1 MSNQV
6 YANSMEVSCKQAA
19 GKSICAF
26 PDVCMTP
33 PQTPGT
39 PPGVPI
45 PYPNTGLASDCTSG
59 STSVQIS
66 GQEVML
72 KNKSYFKRSSGD
84 EAGSAPMKGVIT
96 HKNMGKVYFAKW
108 SMDVLIEGENVVRS
122 LDLTTH
128 NHASDPG
135 QIATVYTDETF
146 AAAVAAGGDTLPKC
160 ECCNGP
166 AHSKSQANGDSI
178 TEAEFYSGHS
188 DGAEWVSMARE
199 DCPGIVPEAPP
210 TSDPCAKYYKGI
222 KAGPSLPYVHD
233 AEPEQKGER
242 RAEVRHPAQAPS
254 LMIAWRGPKGTDM
267 DTLVLDVLQYALAVG
282 QSSRLTKSLV
292 FEQEI
297 AVGISVDWV
306 WRFDPGSFTVV
317 IELKP
322 DGDPKKAEAALYA
335 ELAKVAEHG
344 LEPRELEK
352 AKNNLAAHLLRELA
366 TNNGRAHALGT
377 YELMLGD
384 WRDGLALPSQYETI
398 TGEQVRAAAAKYL
411 GAERR
416 SVVTLVPMA
425 ETMTEAAAS

>member
-6 YANSMEVSCKQAA
+6 YANSMEISCKQAA

-72 KNKSYFKRSSGD
+72 KNKSYFKKSSGD

-146 AAAVAAGGDTLPKC
+146 AAAVDAGGDTLPKC
-160 ECCNGP
+160 GCCNGP
-166 AHSKSQANGDSI
+166 AHSKSQANDDSI
-178 TEAEFYSGHS
+178 TEAEFYSGHP

-199 DCPGIVPEAPP
+199 NCPGIVPEAPP
-210 TSDPCAKYYKGI
+210 TADPCAKYYKGI
-222 KAGPSLPYVHD
+222 KSTKAPRAQYSQAGANPLSNPNSLPHI
-233 AEPEQKGER
+233 
-242 RAEVRHPAQAPS
+242 H
-254 LMIAWRGPKGTDM
+254 
-267 DTLVLDVLQYALAVG
+267 G
-282 QSSRLTKSLV
+282 QGQMAHRV
-292 FEQEI
+292 
-297 AVGISVDWV
+297 
-306 WRFDPGSFTVV
+306 P
-317 IELKP
+317 
-322 DGDPKKAEAALYA
+322 
-335 ELAKVAEHG
+335 
-344 LEPRELEK
+344 
-352 AKNNLAAHLLRELA
+352 LAAGGCPIGAGNVHPV
-366 TNNGRAHALGT
+366 TPGPCKAL
-377 YELMLGD
+377 EDMSSKIHE
-384 WRDGLALPSQYETI
+384 DGMKFWMN
-398 TGEQVRAAAAKYL
+398 R
-411 GAERR
+411 
-416 SVVTLVPMA
+416 
-425 ETMTEAAAS
+425 